1 MSGDADAAVP
11 SGASSFRFDVTPYE
25 SDGGYS
31 LPALLVCFAL
41 VFAFAIGLGYL
52 AHFPD
57 NWLPGIEWV
66 VALGLGFI
74 LAGLGCLAV
83 GSTRV
88 RSAGT
93 AGLAGL
99 LGGVLALGAMH
110 YWNYQD
116 YLGTLDG
123 EVKKY
128 VAGQVAF
135 EAVAQVGPKGMPIR
149 VNPVLVDP
157 RRTRSVIPDRI
168 AAEVKPVIRKQVEA
182 GQLALPALQQA
193 LGLRKEDPPPNL
205 GPEVNAA
212 VAAAIRDFGYW
223 EYLDW
228 RATQGA
234 DLALP
239 KVRKNINLGYTG
251 SYILWAV
258 EALIVG
264 AIAAGFMALRSQ
276 KPFCTAC
283 NLWKEERSLGRL
295 DLDAARAQEIFSS
308 GALAELAGED
318 LARKDGSLGVT
329 IRVCGRCLEECPVDV
344 RLTQFTKKKDKE
356 ESSEL
361 AHLTYP
367 GPALRVLEALLAP
380 LEAPAEGEAGF
391 PPADHPHD

>member
-1 MSGDADAAVP
+1 MSGGAGAAVP
-11 SGASSFRFDVTPYE
+11 PGASSFRFDVTPYE

-31 LPALLVCFAL
+31 LPGLLVCFAL
-41 VFAFAIGLGYL
+41 VFAFAVGLGYL

-66 VALGLGFI
+66 VALVLGFA
-74 LAGLGCLAV
+74 LAGMGCLAV
-83 GSTRV
+83 GATRV
-88 RSAGT
+88 RSAGL

-116 YLGTLDG
+116 YLGTLEA
-123 EVKKY
+123 EVKRH
-128 VAGQVAF
+128 VGEQVAR
-135 EAVAQVGPKGMPIR
+135 A
-149 VNPVLVDP
+149 VNPPKLPKRMFWPPNPPPADP
-157 RRTRSVIPDRI
+157 QRGRHAIPDRI
-168 AAEVKPVIRKQVEA
+168 AAELQPVIRKRVEA
-182 GQLALPALQQA
+182 G
-193 LGLRKEDPPPNL
+193 LRGGPDL

-212 VAAAIRDFGYW
+212 VAAAVRDFGYW
-223 EYLDW
+223 DYLDW
-228 RATQGA
+228 RATRGA

-239 KVRKNINLGYTG
+239 KVRKNINLGYAG

-264 AIAAGFMALRSQ
+264 GIAAGFMALRAQ
-276 KPFCTAC
+276 KPFCAAC

-295 DLDAARAQEIFSS
+295 NLDTARALEIFSS

-318 LARKDGSLGVT
+318 LARKDGALGVT
-329 IRVCGRCLEECPVDV
+329 IRLCGRCREECPVDV
-344 RLTQFTKKKDKE
+344 RLTQYTKKKDKE

-367 GPALRVLEALLAP
+367 GPALRVLEALFAP
-380 LEAPAEGEAGF
+380 VEEPAGGEAGS
-391 PPADHPHD
+391 PPVDHAHD